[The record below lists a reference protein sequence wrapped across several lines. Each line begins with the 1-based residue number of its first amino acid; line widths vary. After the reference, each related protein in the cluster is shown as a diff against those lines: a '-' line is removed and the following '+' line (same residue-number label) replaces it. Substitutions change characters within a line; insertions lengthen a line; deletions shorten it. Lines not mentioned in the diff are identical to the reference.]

1 MLIDW
6 LSWKI
11 NYLTLPPEIRAK
23 KLYLLGWK
31 EKIKDLKEW
40 IWLLGRNGELL
51 SKLLPLTTWQFNKRR
66 HCLNNK
72 DNLILQILPK
82 DIVNFVMLL
91 SLMKNNTKKYIS
103 VFLQK
108 IVSIV
113 LLWKELFPQVG
124 IIHSTKNVFKN
135 TDKDFSKICKQL
147 WKLLKLIIKQ
157 HFTTI
162 WLHSMMISSSKL
174 NNTKR

>member
-31 EKIKDLKEW
+31 EKIKDSREW

-51 SKLLPLTTWQFNKRR
+51 SKLLPLITWQFNKRS
-66 HCLNNK
+66 HCSKSK

-82 DIVNFVMLL
+82 DIVNFVML
-91 SLMKNNTKKYIS
+91 SSQMKNNIKTYIS

-108 IVSIV
+108 IANIA
-113 LLWKELFPQVG
+113 LLWKEQFLQVG
-124 IIHSTKNVFKN
+124 IIHSIKNVFKN
-135 TDKDFSKICKQL
+135 TDKDFSKIYRQL
-147 WKLLKLIIKQ
+147 CRLLKLIIKQ
-157 HFTTI
+157 PFTTI